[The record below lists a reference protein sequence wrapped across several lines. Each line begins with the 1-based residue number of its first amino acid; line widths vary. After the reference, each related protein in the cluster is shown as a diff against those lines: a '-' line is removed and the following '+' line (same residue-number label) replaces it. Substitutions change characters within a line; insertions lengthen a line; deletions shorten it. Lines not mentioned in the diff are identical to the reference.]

1 MTMTTADSGVV
12 SAASHDHV
20 AKKDYS
26 AAMYLIAAAILLV
39 TVGATA
45 FMGIGGLILVGV
57 AATWIILAFL
67 VVMTAG
73 G

>member
-12 SAASHDHV
+12 AAAHHDHV
-20 AKKDYS
+20 EQKDLS
-26 AAMYLIAAAILLV
+26 AVMYLIAAAILLIGV
-39 TVGATA
+39 AATA
-45 FMGIGGLILVGV
+45 FMGLGGLILTGV
-57 AATWIILAFL
+57 AATWIMLALL